1 MDEKVAE
8 LLEFFKALADAN
20 RLKIIGLLAQ
30 DEYSVEEL
38 AEILTLRPSTVS
50 HHLTKLSRS
59 GLVSARSESYYN
71 IYRLET
77 KVLEEMSQRLLA
89 RETLPAVTA
98 DVDMDAYDRKVINTF
113 CDENGRIKQFP
124 AQQKKFE
131 AILRYVVQAFDEDQR
146 YTEKQV
152 NEILSNYSEDV
163 ASLRRG
169 LIEFQMMDREDD
181 GEAYW
186 LMEKGGNK
194 GRLGKYGR

>member
-1 MDEKVAE
+1 MEEKVAE
-8 LLEFFKALADAN
+8 LLAFFKALADAN

-30 DEYSVEEL
+30 DEYTVEQM
-38 AEILTLRPSTVS
+38 AEMLNLRPSTVS
-50 HHLTKLSRS
+50 HHLTKLSKS

-77 KVLEEMSQRLLA
+77 KALEEMSQRLLA

-98 DVDMDAYDRKVINTF
+98 DIDMDAYDRKVINTF
-113 CDENGRIKQFP
+113 CDEQGRIKQFP

-131 AILRYVVQAFDEDQR
+131 AILRYVVQDFKPGIE

-152 NEILSNYSEDV
+152 NEILSRYSEDV

-169 LIEFQMMDREDD
+169 LIDHKMMARE
-181 GEAYW
+181 GGGRVYW
-186 LMEKGGNK
+186 MEEV
-194 GRLGKYGR
+194 

>member
-1 MDEKVAE
+1 MEDKVAE

-20 RLKIIGLLAQ
+20 RLKIIGLLAH
-30 DEYSVEEL
+30 DEYTVEQM
-38 AEILTLRPSTVS
+38 AEMLNLRPSTVS

-77 KVLEEMSQRLLA
+77 KALEDMSQRIVA

-98 DVDMDAYDRKVINTF
+98 DIDMNAYDRNVINTF
-113 CDENGRIKQFP
+113 CDEQGRIKQFP

-131 AILRYVVQAFDEDQR
+131 AILRYVVQDFTPGKR

-152 NEILSNYSEDV
+152 NEILSRYSEDV

-169 LIEFQMMDREDD
+169 LIDHKMMNREN
-181 GEAYW
+181 GGGAYW
-186 LMEKGGNK
+186 LVDV
-194 GRLGKYGR
+194 